1 METARH
7 WRLSPQRYSLVGEVC
22 PRCDARIFPPRDLCP
37 ECGEEA
43 REAYK
48 FSGRGEIYSFTT
60 VSDAPAEFSEFTPY
74 AVALIRLEEG
84 PLLTAQV
91 TDLDGAPLRIGMP
104 VEMVTRKLHSEGE
117 KGTLVYGY
125 KFRPVLE
132 RAS

>member
-1 METARH
+1 M
-7 WRLSPQRYSLVGEVC
+7 
-22 PRCDARIFPPRDLCP
+22 
-37 ECGEEA
+37 EA
-43 REAYK
+43 REPYK

-91 TDLDGAPLRIGMP
+91 TDLDGTPLRIGMP
-104 VEMVTRKLHSEGE
+104 VEMVTRKLHAEGE

-132 RAS
+132 RAA